1 MKDRIRFHLDEN
13 ISQAIANGLRRRGID
28 VTTTTTTPEEN
39 LIGKLDE
46 EQLAF
51 AISQKRIIFT
61 QDTDFLRLQQQG
73 VSHYGIA
80 YCQQKSKS
88 IGEIVQSLV
97 LIWQVLEVDEM
108 MNHLEYL

>member
-1 MKDRIRFHLDEN
+1 MKDRIKFHLDEN

-28 VTTTTTTPEEN
+28 VTTTPEQK

-51 AISQKRIIFT
+51 AVSQKRVIFT
-61 QDTDFLRLQQQG
+61 QDTDFLRLHHEG
-73 VSHYGIA
+73 TSHYGIA

-88 IGEIVQSLV
+88 VGEIVQGLM
-97 LIWQVLEVDEM
+97 LIWQVLGVEEM
-108 MNHLEYL
+108 IDHLEYL

>member
-13 ISQAIANGLRRRGID
+13 ISQAIPNGLRRRGID
-28 VTTTTTTPEEN
+28 VTTTPEEN

-51 AISQKRIIFT
+51 AISQKRVIFT

-73 VSHYGIA
+73 ISHYGIA

-88 IGEIVQSLV
+88 IGEIVQGLV

>member
-28 VTTTTTTPEEN
+28 VTTTPEES

-51 AISQKRIIFT
+51 SVSQKRVIFT
-61 QDTDFLRLQQQG
+61 QDTDFLRLQQQSI
-73 VSHYGIA
+73 SHYGIA
-80 YCQQKSKS
+80 YCQQKS
-88 IGEIVQSLV
+88 SLLGRLCRV
-97 LIWQVLEVDEM
+97 
-108 MNHLEYL
+108 

>member
-1 MKDRIRFHLDEN
+1 MKDRIKFHLDEN

-28 VTTTTTTPEEN
+28 VTTTPEES

-46 EQLAF
+46 DQLAF
-51 AISQKRIIFT
+51 AISKKRVIFT
-61 QDTDFLRLQQQG
+61 QDTDFLKLHHQS

-80 YCQQKSKS
+80 YCHQKSKS
-88 IGEIVQSLV
+88 IGEIVQGLV

-108 MNHLEYL
+108 INHLEYL

>member
-28 VTTTTTTPEEN
+28 VTTTPEEN
-39 LIGKLDE
+39 LSGKLDE
-46 EQLAF
+46 EQLTF
-51 AISQKRIIFT
+51 AVSQKRVIFT

-88 IGEIVQSLV
+88 IGGDCAGFSFDLAGACSG
-97 LIWQVLEVDEM
+97 
-108 MNHLEYL
+108 